1 MSALGGKRTSAPV
14 GLKHEKL
21 DPVRRMNTGIQSLS
35 EREKETL
42 RLLIRGHNA
51 KSIAHSLGLSV
62 HTVNDRLR
70 DARRKLNVSSSR
82 EAARRLAESEQ
93 WSPYSIGGK
102 ELGVAGNAAN
112 VRWSGLPDH
121 RQGRGKALTW
131 LIGGILIM
139 SLIIAAVMILSN
151 LAGSNGTVSGTQ
163 AATSPAS
170 ATSSESAALKS
181 ALEWVALVDQQ
192 RWEQSWGS
200 AGTLFKSQVTAAS
213 WAASVQPVRK
223 PLGAVSTRTLQSA
236 KKHSSLPGAPAGEY
250 EMVEFKTSFAN
261 KKNALETVVLTRE
274 ISGWKVI
281 GYFVR

>member
-1 MSALGGKRTSAPV
+1 MTASGGKRTSAAV
-14 GLKHEKL
+14 GLKHEAL
-21 DPVRRMNTGIQSLS
+21 ALVRRMNTGIEALS
-35 EREKETL
+35 EREKKTL

-82 EAARRLAESEQ
+82 EAARRLAEFEQ
-93 WSPYSIGGK
+93 WSPYSVGGK

-112 VRWSGLPDH
+112 VRWSGLLDH
-121 RQGRGKALTW
+121 SQGRGKALTW
-131 LIGGILIM
+131 LLGGILIM
-139 SLIIAAVMILSN
+139 SLIIAAALILSN
-151 LAGSNGTVSGTQ
+151 LAGSNGTVSDSP
-163 AATSPAS
+163 AAISPAS
-170 ATSSESAALKS
+170 ATASASAPVQSALK
-181 ALEWVALVDQQ
+181 WVALVDLQN
-192 RWEQSWGS
+192 WEQSWGS
-200 AGTLFKSQVTAAS
+200 AGTLFKSQVTVAS

-236 KKHSSLPGAPAGEY
+236 TKHSSLPGAPAGEY

-261 KKNALETVVLTRE
+261 KKNAVETVVLTRE
-274 ISGWKVI
+274 SSGWKVI